1 MFNSKEVPRYQRL
14 LESELDRALVRLRT
28 EMPNSEDY
36 PKMLT
41 IVERLHELMDEEK
54 PSVVSKDVV
63 LTVAANLLGIILI
76 IKHESVNVISSKA
89 LSFVLRPPR

>member
-1 MFNSKEVPRYQRL
+1 VFNSKEVPRRQRL
-14 LESELDRALVRLRT
+14 LESELERALTRLRT
-28 EMPNSEDY
+28 ELPNSEDY

-54 PSVVSKDVV
+54 PSSVSKDVM
-63 LTVAANLLGIILI
+63 LTVAANLLGILLI

-89 LSFVLRPPR
+89 LSFVMRPR

>member
-1 MFNSKEVPRYQRL
+1 MFNSKEVPRRQRL
-14 LESELDRALVRLRT
+14 LESELERALTRLRT
-28 EMPNSEDY
+28 ELPNSEDY

-54 PSVVSKDVV
+54 PSSVSKDVM
-63 LTVAANLLGIILI
+63 LTVAANLLGILLI

-89 LSFVLRPPR
+89 LSFVMRPR